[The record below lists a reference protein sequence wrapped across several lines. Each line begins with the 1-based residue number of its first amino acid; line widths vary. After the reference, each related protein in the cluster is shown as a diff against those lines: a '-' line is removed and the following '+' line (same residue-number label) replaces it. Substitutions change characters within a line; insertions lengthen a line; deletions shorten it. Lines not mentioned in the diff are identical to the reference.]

1 MNIHVLVTLHPSPVA
16 PAAPARLVSLPQPLL
31 HSSSSSSSSCLS
43 LAPSCAPLSLLSCPL
58 LRFCLS
64 SSAARRLPFALAL
77 PPPSINLFSLL
88 PPPSCLLAPEAMHLR
103 TNVDLLARPPVCVC
117 VCVSSSDA
125 PSSSFS
131 SLSLPLSLSRECF
144 YFLGP
149 RALNAARNK
158 PTKRASTRAALAP
171 GHRCGISISR
181 VEKLIGRPRK
191 RAYPRIRSFQA
202 SPGRE
207 SGECG
212 VYLTVIG
219 EFDAFIKRGG
229 I

>member
-117 VCVSSSDA
+117 VSL
-125 PSSSFS
+125 PRMLLPL
-131 SLSLPLSLSRECF
+131 LSLLSLSLSRECF

-212 VYLTVIG
+212 VYLRVIG

>member
-117 VCVSSSDA
+117 VSL
-125 PSSSFS
+125 PRMLLPP
-131 SLSLPLSLSRECF
+131 LSLLSLSLSRECF

-212 VYLTVIG
+212 VYLRVIG

>member
-31 HSSSSSSSSCLS
+31 HSSSSSSSSSCLS

-117 VCVSSSDA
+117 VSL
-125 PSSSFS
+125 PRMLLPL
-131 SLSLPLSLSRECF
+131 LSLLSLSLSRECF